1 LSLVTSAATKE
12 GVYSGPLAC
21 DCERFKGKE
30 MNTNTASHTDF
41 IFSIT
46 ADWVLLLPVLV
57 IGAAVVGFA
66 IYKKFKK

>member
-1 LSLVTSAATKE
+1 
-12 GVYSGPLAC
+12 
-21 DCERFKGKE
+21 
-30 MNTNTASHTDF
+30 MNTNTVGHTDF

>member
-1 LSLVTSAATKE
+1 
-12 GVYSGPLAC
+12 
-21 DCERFKGKE
+21 
-30 MNTNTASHTDF
+30 MNTNTASHSDF

-57 IGAAVVGFA
+57 IGAAVIGFA